1 MMKKK
6 ILSVI
11 AIILSVVVVF
21 GTIRMIA
28 IYSPG
33 KIFQFEARRHTFA
46 VGHEIPVSDAFTQ
59 VCENTDYSLFFNS
72 KSGNFY
78 VEDKQAGTCW
88 YANPINAQDDE
99 IAAGVY
105 KMELCSSL
113 VITLYD
119 IENSSVVKKS
129 SEAACIRKG
138 NFKSLAVENGIRIE
152 FTFADAGIMIPVN
165 IILEDDCLKVRIDTD
180 EIEENDKENF
190 RLQAIRLLPNFGAA
204 GAQDQGYAVIPDGCG
219 AIMNFNNGKYKMDDY
234 YGAVY
239 GEDMTNTR
247 LISSNP
253 SEQVH
258 LPIFGISKNGGA
270 FLSVITEG
278 ETGAAICAYPNLKYT
293 SYGQCFCEYT
303 LHSSYNYTLDPSSS
317 TAQSIKLQQTDK
329 MEVEACEQR
338 YFFLKGDNCGYNEMA
353 QRYREYLKEEYDLKE
368 QSTNSDSVLLDF
380 YGAAK
385 KEKSVAGF
393 PVNVMQAVST
403 LDDIARYYSE
413 LTEEVGKGISVRLLS
428 WNDFEFDGKPE
439 DRISLNSKIGSY
451 SKLQKLNDTV
461 VAANGLFALGINLL
475 DFSKNSFNYVSYHD
489 SAKNLSGSP
498 AYQYNYSFGTRMQDD
513 SADSWC
519 LMNSDRLPALTS
531 KLLKDLE
538 KKVNVGL
545 SPYRIANRTYG
556 NYDKTIV
563 TEENTKTAFEDVLG
577 QMQKAHGLIL
587 ENADIYAVKYAKLIS
602 SVPTSSS
609 NYDVL
614 DDDIPFYQLS
624 ISGLCPYTTESLNLA
639 TDPDETFI
647 KAVATGS
654 QLHYALITGD
664 ATELLGSDHDF
675 LYSADSK
682 KYYEKISKQVSELR
696 EAAEKTGNTR
706 LVRVDALDEGIRA
719 SKFENGCVIIVNE
732 TNDSYNSIYG
742 VIEAE
747 SYLIVGG
754 SE

>member
-1 MMKKK
+1 MKKK

-11 AIILSVVVVF
+11 AVLLSAAVVF

-28 IYSPG
+28 IYSPE
-33 KIFQFEARRHTFA
+33 KIFQFETCKHTFA
-46 VGHEIPVSDAFTQ
+46 TGQEIPVSDVFKK

-78 VEDKQAGTCW
+78 VEDKQTGTCW
-88 YANPINAQDDE
+88 YANPIDAQHDE
-99 IAAGVY
+99 IASGVY
-105 KMELCSSL
+105 IMELCSSL

-119 IENSSVVKKS
+119 IENSAVVKKS
-129 SEAACIRKG
+129 SEASCIRKG
-138 NFKSLAVENGIRIE
+138 NFKSFAVEDGIRIN
-152 FTFADAGIMIPVN
+152 FTFADEGIMIPIN

-180 EIEENDKENF
+180 EIEENDKDGF

-204 GAQDQGYAVIPDGCG
+204 GTQDEGYAVIPDGCG
-219 AIMNFNNGKYKMDDY
+219 AVMNFNNGKYKMDDY
-234 YGAVY
+234 YGPVY

-253 SEQVH
+253 SKQVH
-258 LPIFGISKNGGA
+258 LPIFGISKNGSA
-270 FLSVITEG
+270 FLSVITKG
-278 ETGAAICAYPNLKYT
+278 ATGAAICAYPNLKYT

-329 MEVEACEQR
+329 MEVETCEQK

-353 QRYREYLKEEYDLKE
+353 QKYREYLKEEYKLKE
-368 QSTNSDSVLLDF
+368 QSTASDSVLLDF
-380 YGAAK
+380 YGAVK
-385 KEKSVAGF
+385 KEKSVVGF
-393 PVNVMQAVST
+393 PVNVTQAVST
-403 LDDIARYYSE
+403 LDDIGQYYSK
-413 LTEEVGKGISVRLLS
+413 LKEEVGKGISVRLFS
-428 WNDFEFDGKPE
+428 WNDFEIDGKPE
-439 DRISLNSKIGSY
+439 DKASLYSKIGSW
-451 SKLQKLNDTV
+451 SELQKLNDTV
-461 VAANGLFALGINLL
+461 VAANGVFALGINLL

-489 SAKNLSGSP
+489 STKNMSGSP

-513 SADSWC
+513 STDSWC
-519 LMNSDRLPALTS
+519 LMNPDRLPALTS
-531 KLLKDLE
+531 KFLKNLE

-545 SPYRIANRTYG
+545 SPYKIANRIYG

-563 TEENTKTAFEDVLG
+563 TKENTKTVFEDVLG
-577 QMQKAHGLIL
+577 KMQKTHGLIL
-587 ENADIYAVKYAKLIS
+587 EDADIYAVKYAKLIS

-624 ISGLCPYTTESLNLA
+624 ISGLCPYTTENLNLA
-639 TDPDETFI
+639 TDSDETFI

-654 QLHYALITGD
+654 QLHYALIAGD
-664 ATELLGSDHDF
+664 ATELLGSDYDF

-682 KYYEKISKQVSELR
+682 KYYKDIVKRVSVLR
-696 EAAEKTGNTR
+696 EVAEKTGNTR
-706 LVRVDALDEGIRA
+706 LVRVDALDEGIKV
-719 SKFENGCVIIVNE
+719 SQFENGCLIIVNE
-732 TNDSYNSIYG
+732 TNNSYRSAYG
-742 VIEAE
+742 IIEAK
-747 SYLIVGG
+747 SYIVVEG